1 MSSMYHGGNE
11 FLPVNYG
18 GAVGDLV
25 AGFIRYI
32 VPVAPLIANEPPCIL
47 AYRTIPDITTLGI
60 SSWVRS
66 NRETEYREL
75 QKIEDKIQTLRNNW
89 KAADVINGG
98 RAGIND
104 QICKL
109 INKKQDLTRRLAS
122 AKKSAAQ
129 TEERR
134 ETNRME
140 RELATPASTYAPY
153 DPMTGGIA
161 PAGVGVTPAGA
172 QTVSTTGGETAGGV
186 STTML
191 LALGA
196 GAVLLFAL
204 SRKSASAPASPYK
217 AV

>member
-1 MSSMYHGGNE
+1 MSSMYHGGDE
-11 FLPVNYG
+11 FLPVGYG
-18 GAVGDLV
+18 GWVGDLV
-25 AGFIRYI
+25 AGFIKYA

-75 QKIEDKIQTLRNNW
+75 QKIEDKIQDLRNRW
-89 KAADVINGG
+89 KAADVIGGG

-104 QICKL
+104 QICAL
-109 INKKQDLTRRLAS
+109 INKKQDLTRRLKA
-122 AKKSAAQ
+122 AKKSAEK
-129 TEERR
+129 TEARR

-161 PAGVGVTPAGA
+161 PAGVAPAGA
-172 QTVSTTGGETAGGV
+172 QTVSTTGGEQGGGI

-191 LALGA
+191 LAVGV

-204 SRKSASAPASPYK
+204 SRKSASASASPYK
-217 AV
+217 GF